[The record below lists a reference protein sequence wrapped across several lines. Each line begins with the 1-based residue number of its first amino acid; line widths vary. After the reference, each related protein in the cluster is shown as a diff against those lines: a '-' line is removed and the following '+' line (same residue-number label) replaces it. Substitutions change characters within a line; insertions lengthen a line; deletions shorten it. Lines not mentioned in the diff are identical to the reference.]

1 MMAGERLIPTEAG
14 LTAVPTVRRD
24 KETTMQTRVAAAPV
38 LEAPGSEAPGSEAL
52 GSEVLNA
59 KVSSTK
65 VPDISL
71 EQETNPWLA
80 QAARFDEA
88 ATRLKLDAG
97 LWKVLRYPAREIIV
111 HIPVTMD
118 DGRIEVFTGY
128 RVQHSV
134 ARGPAKG
141 GIRYSPEVSLDE
153 VRALAS
159 WMTWKCAV
167 VNIPF
172 GGAKGGVICDPKNMS
187 QGELERMTRRYTASL
202 IEFIGP
208 EKDVPAPD
216 MNTNEQTMAWI
227 MDTYSMHMGQTV
239 TGVVTG
245 KPVNIGGSRGRR
257 EATGRGISVV
267 CDQALKH
274 LNMLPEST
282 TVIIQGFGNV
292 GSNAARILWDK
303 GYEIIGIGEYD
314 GALFNP
320 AGIDISELL
329 EHKARKGVIH
339 GFAGAEAF
347 DKDDLLTL
355 QCGLLIPAA
364 TENVITSRNADRLQC
379 RILCEGANGPTTTVA
394 DDILAKKGVFI
405 IPDILANAGG
415 VTTSYFEWVQDRMGY
430 FWTESEVNQRL
441 DLIMIDSFNDVLQY
455 SIAHGVNNR
464 IAAYMLAIDRVA
476 YTTRQRGIYA

>member
-1 MMAGERLIPTEAG
+1 M
-14 LTAVPTVRRD
+14 
-24 KETTMQTRVAAAPV
+24 
-38 LEAPGSEAPGSEAL
+38 
-52 GSEVLNA
+52 
-59 KVSSTK
+59 
-65 VPDISL
+65 

-88 ATRLKLDAG
+88 AKRLNLDAG
-97 LWKVLRYPAREIIV
+97 IWKVLRYAAREIIV
-111 HIPVTMD
+111 HIPVAMD

-141 GIRYSPEVSLDE
+141 GIRYSPDVSLDE

-172 GGAKGGVICDPKNMS
+172 GGSKGGVICDPKTMS
-187 QGELERMTRRYTASL
+187 QGELERMTRRYTAAL

-216 MNTNEQTMAWI
+216 MGTNEQTMAWV
-227 MDTYSMHMGQTV
+227 MDTYSMHMGQTI
-239 TGVVTG
+239 TSVVTG

-267 CDQALKH
+267 TDQALKH
-274 LNMLPEST
+274 LNMTPKT
-282 TVIIQGFGNV
+282 TSVIVQGFGNV
-292 GSNAARILWDK
+292 GSNAAKLLWEK
-303 GYEIIGIGEYD
+303 GYKIIGIGEFD
-314 GALFNP
+314 GALYN
-320 AGIDISELL
+320 AGGIDISELL
-329 EHKARKGVIH
+329 EHKARTGIIH
-339 GFAGAEAF
+339 GFAGAQAPGSWAF
-347 DKDDLLTL
+347 DKDELLT
-355 QCGLLIPAA
+355 QKCDVLIPAA
-364 TENVITSRNADRLQC
+364 TENVITSHNAAQIQC
-379 RILCEGANGPTTTVA
+379 RILCEGANGPTTPVA

-430 FWTESEVNQRL
+430 FWTEEEVNQRL
-441 DLIMIDSFNDVLQY
+441 DRIMIDSFNDVLQF
-455 SIAHGVNNR
+455 SIAHSVNNR

-476 YTTRQRGIYA
+476 YTIKQRGIYA

>member
-1 MMAGERLIPTEAG
+1 MAGERL
-14 LTAVPTVRRD
+14 VPTDAALVPKASSD
-24 KETTMQTRVAAAPV
+24 ASPVQPKPKDPQDPPMETPVVSAAP
-38 LEAPGSEAPGSEAL
+38 L
-52 GSEVLNA
+52 
-59 KVSSTK
+59 TT
-65 VPDISL
+65 
-71 EQETNPWLA
+71 EQENNPWLA

-88 ATRLKLDAG
+88 AKRLNLDPG
-97 LWKVLRYPAREIIV
+97 IWKVLRYPSREIIV
-111 HIPVTMD
+111 HIPVSMD
-118 DGRIEVFTGY
+118 DGSIEVFTGY

-141 GIRYSPEVSLDE
+141 GIRYSPDVSLDE

-172 GGAKGGVICDPKNMS
+172 GGAKGGVICNPKNMS
-187 QGELERMTRRYTASL
+187 QGELERMTRRYTAAL

-227 MDTYSMHMGQTV
+227 MDTYSMHMGQTI
-239 TGVVTG
+239 TSVVTG

-267 CDQALKH
+267 VDQALKH
-274 LNMLPEST
+274 LNMLPSETS
-282 TVIIQGFGNV
+282 VIVQGFGNV
-292 GSNAARILWDK
+292 GSNAANLLWEK
-303 GYEIIGIGEYD
+303 GYKIIGIGEYD
-314 GALFNP
+314 GALYNP

-329 EHKARKGVIH
+329 QHKARTNSIH
-339 GFAGAEAF
+339 HFAGAQPF
-347 DKDDLLTL
+347 DKDEILT
-355 QCGLLIPAA
+355 QKCDVLIPAA
-364 TENVITSRNADRLQC
+364 TENVITSRNAAQIQC

-394 DDILAKKGVFI
+394 DDILAQKGVFI

-430 FWTESEVNQRL
+430 FWTEEEVNQRL
-441 DLIMIDSFNDVLQY
+441 DRIMIDSFNDVLQF
-455 SIAHGVNNR
+455 SIAHGVDNR

-476 YTTRQRGIYA
+476 YTTKQRGIYA